1 MSVGVAAAFGLAVA
15 EAAAAWRA
23 PRPGLAGAAAAGLVL
38 QPGATLV
45 VAAMAA
51 AAWAA
56 RRWRAG
62 RRRDEVLAGEVVL
75 LAELTALG
83 VAAGLSF
90 GAALGRAAADVD
102 GELRSEVARVV
113 GKARVEGQAVA
124 FAAAEGRAALLYR
137 LAGRALATGAPLA
150 QSLDALA
157 AAQRDEARARRLAA
171 ARRLPV
177 RLLVPL
183 TLLILPGFVL
193 LTAGPA
199 LLAGLERIGR

>member
-1 MSVGVAAAFGLAVA
+1 MSVAIAAVAALIAS
-15 EAAAAWRA
+15 ETAASWRVS
-23 PRPGLAGAAAAGLVL
+23 RPALAGAAAAALILWPGL
-38 QPGATLV
+38 TLV
-45 VAAMAA
+45 AGAVAAT
-51 AAWAA
+51 AWLG
-56 RRWRAG
+56 RRWRHE
-62 RRRDEVLAGEVVL
+62 RRRDEALAGEVVL
-75 LAELTALG
+75 LAELAALG

-90 GAALGRAAADVD
+90 ATALGRAATDVD
-102 GELRSEVARVV
+102 PELRREVARVL
-113 GKARVEGQAVA
+113 GRARVDGQADA
-124 FAAAEGRAALLYR
+124 FAAAGGRAAPLYR

-150 QSLDALA
+150 RSLDAFA

-199 LLAGLERIGR
+199 LLAGLERIGG